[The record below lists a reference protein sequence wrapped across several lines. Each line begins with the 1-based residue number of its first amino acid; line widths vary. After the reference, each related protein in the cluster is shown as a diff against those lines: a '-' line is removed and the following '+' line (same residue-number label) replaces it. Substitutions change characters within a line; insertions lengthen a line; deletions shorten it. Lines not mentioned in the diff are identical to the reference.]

1 MSVFSINRLSIQGL
15 GSINT
20 IRTAYY
26 MSTNNDAAATLILR
40 SVLLLGRRLRGAR
53 SESPHSLSTIAIL
66 ATLHRLG
73 PMPAWRLALEERLQP
88 QSVTRIIAALERDGL
103 ISRMRSEADRRE
115 IELSITRHGR
125 NILSEDMGAR
135 RAWLEKAM
143 DERLTSQ
150 ERKALIEAS
159 ELMLKLAYAHPE
171 GEAQS
176 GEE

>member
-1 MSVFSINRLSIQGL
+1 MSSNKD
-15 GSINT
+15 T
-20 IRTAYY
+20 P
-26 MSTNNDAAATLILR
+26 ATLILR
-40 SVLLLGRRLRGAR
+40 SVLLLGRRLRAAR
-53 SESPHSLSTIAIL
+53 PEGPHSLSTIAIL

-73 PMPAWRLALEERLQP
+73 PMPAWRLALEEHLQP

-115 IELSITRHGR
+115 IELSITTHGR
-125 NILSEDMGAR
+125 TVLSDDIGAR

-150 ERKALIEAS
+150 ERKALIDAS
-159 ELMLKLAYAHPE
+159 EIMLKLSHAHIE
-171 GEAQS
+171 NEAQS

>member
-1 MSVFSINRLSIQGL
+1 MSSS
-15 GSINT
+15 
-20 IRTAYY
+20 
-26 MSTNNDAAATLILR
+26 NDTPATLILR
-40 SVLLLGRRLRGAR
+40 SVLLLGRRLRAAR

-66 ATLHRLG
+66 GTLHRLG
-73 PMPAWRLALEERLQP
+73 PMPAWRLAREERLQP

-115 IELSITRHGR
+115 IELSITPHGR
-125 NILSEDMGAR
+125 NILSEDIGIR

-150 ERKALIEAS
+150 ERKTLIDAS
-159 ELMLKLAYAHPE
+159 EIMLKLAYAHPE
-171 GEAQS
+171 DEAQS

>member
-1 MSVFSINRLSIQGL
+1 MSSSDD
-15 GSINT
+15 T
-20 IRTAYY
+20 P
-26 MSTNNDAAATLILR
+26 ATLILR
-40 SVLLLGRRLRGAR
+40 SVLLLGRRLRAAR
-53 SESPHSLSTIAIL
+53 PEGPHSLSTIAIL
-66 ATLHRLG
+66 ATLRRLG
-73 PMPAWRLALEERLQP
+73 PMPAWRLALEEHLQP

-103 ISRMRSEADRRE
+103 ISRMRSKTDRRE
-115 IELSITRHGR
+115 IKLSITPHGR
-125 NILSEDMGAR
+125 TVLSEDIGAR